1 MSAPRKDS
9 LRPDSGLPVHDVA
22 GLDLGPIDRDEHAL
36 SFYDKRV
43 DALVMLMTARGAFT
57 IDAVR
62 RVVEAYAA
70 QEYDGTPYYDRWI
83 KAVRDLLL
91 EQEVIGRDELDRK
104 IADICARLEA
114 EGQTVDRDPV
124 A

>member
-1 MSAPRKDS
+1 MTAPRKDS
-9 LRPDSGLPVHDVA
+9 IRPESGLPVHDVA
-22 GLDLGPIDRDEHAL
+22 GLDLGPIDREEHAL

-43 DALVMLMTARGAFT
+43 DALVMLMTASGAFT

-62 RVVEAYAA
+62 RVVEGYAA

-91 EQEVIGRDELDRK
+91 EQDVIEPAELDAK
-104 IADICARLEA
+104 IAEIQSRLEA
-114 EGQTVDRDPV
+114 EGLSVDREPV
-124 A
+124 T

>member
-1 MSAPRKDS
+1 MTAPRKDS
-9 LRPDSGLPVHDVA
+9 IRPESGLPVHDVA
-22 GLDLGPIDRDEHAL
+22 GLDLGPIDREEYEL

-43 DALVMLMTARGAFT
+43 DALVMLMTASGAFT

-62 RVVEAYAA
+62 RVVEGYAA

-91 EQEVIGRDELDRK
+91 EQEVLGQGELDAR
-104 IADICARLEA
+104 IAEICARLES
-114 EGQTVDRDPV
+114 EGLQVDREPV
-124 A
+124 V